1 MYDLLISAA
10 LIYLAIGGLIVAIV
24 WATIWLDDR
33 WHQRAAERA
42 AAARRPAPSADE
54 LDLAAALRDLE
65 AELDRLAAAIQR
77 TAGRP

>member
-24 WATIWLDDR
+24 WVTIWLDDR
-33 WHQRAAERA
+33 WHQ
-42 AAARRPAPSADE
+42 RPAPSADE

-65 AELDRLAAAIQR
+65 AELDRLAAALQR
-77 TAGRP
+77 PGGRP